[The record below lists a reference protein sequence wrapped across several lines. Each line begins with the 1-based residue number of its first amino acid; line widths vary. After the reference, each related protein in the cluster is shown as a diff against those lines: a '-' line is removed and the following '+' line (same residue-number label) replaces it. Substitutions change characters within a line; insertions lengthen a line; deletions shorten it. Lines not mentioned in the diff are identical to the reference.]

1 MMRLLLDT
9 NALLWT
15 LNGSP
20 RIEAIQDMI
29 LLDDA
34 EVFVSAVSW
43 WEIAIKARIG
53 KLQADI
59 SELRLAAFDSGLL
72 ELPLTGKHAE
82 TLRSLQKLHNDPFD
96 HMLIAQTI
104 TESMR
109 FITGDSLLVAYS
121 ALVMV
126 I

>member
-1 MMRLLLDT
+1 MRLLLDT

-20 RIEAIQDMI
+20 RIDSARDLI
-29 LLDDA
+29 LSDDT

-43 WEIAIKARIG
+43 WEIALKIRIG

-59 SELRLAAFDSGLL
+59 SELRAGAFESGLM
-72 ELPLTGKHAE
+72 ELPLSGCHAE
-82 TLRSLQKLHNDPFD
+82 ALVGLRKLHNDPFD
-96 HMLIAQTI
+96 HMLIAQAI
-104 TESMR
+104 TEPMR
-109 FITGDSLLVAYS
+109 FITGDALLANYS
-121 ALVMV
+121 PLIMV